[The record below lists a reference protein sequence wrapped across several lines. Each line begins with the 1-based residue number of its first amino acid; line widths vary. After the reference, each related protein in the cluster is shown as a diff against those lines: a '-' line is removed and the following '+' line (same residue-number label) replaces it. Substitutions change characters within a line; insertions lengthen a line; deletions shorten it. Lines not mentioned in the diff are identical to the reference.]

1 MIKQRI
7 AGGLRMLI
15 SVPDCVEVRM
25 WIAQFRCA
33 GLQIM
38 QQRMNP
44 ADAYIGVVLDIPV
57 TVKVWVGVAPFA
69 EAAPD
74 EVRDWSEIAA
84 ENVGIALEIPIRI
97 EKSLHRFS
105 NCCFFQGCRLTG
117 NGLTWRLL

>member
-1 MIKQRI
+1 MIEQRI

-15 SVPDCVEVRM
+15 SVPNCVEVGV
-25 WIAQFRCA
+25 WIPEFRCA

-44 ADAYIGVVLDIPV
+44 ADAHIRVTLDVLV
-57 TVKVWVGVAPFA
+57 TVKEWVGVTPFA

-74 EVRDWSEIAA
+74 EVRDWREIAG

-97 EKSLHRFS
+97 EKSFH
-105 NCCFFQGCRLTG
+105 
-117 NGLTWRLL
+117 LLSDC